1 MTPSGSKW
9 LRTAVLISGRGSNM
23 MALVDAAEAA
33 DYPAEIALVVS
44 NKPKA
49 AGLTR
54 AAKRGIT
61 AIAIDHTTFETRE
74 TFEQALDAALR
85 EHAIDFVACAGFMRV
100 LTPWFVSRWEGRL
113 INIHPSLLP
122 KYKGLHTHQR
132 AIDAGDTVAGASVHW
147 VVSEVDGGAVID
159 QAVVP
164 IIDGDTADTL
174 ARRVLAQELALY
186 PRALKKAARSVLDQA
201 APQTSES

>member
-1 MTPSGSKW
+1 
-9 LRTAVLISGRGSNM
+9 M

-33 DYPAEIALVVS
+33 DYPAEIALVLS

-49 AGLTR
+49 AGLAR

-122 KYKGLHTHQR
+122 KYKGLHTHRR
-132 AIDAGDTVAGASVHW
+132 AIEAGDNEAGASVHW

-159 QAVVP
+159 QESVA
-164 IIDGDTADTL
+164 IAADETVESL
-174 ARRVLAQELALY
+174 QRKVLQRELTLY
-186 PRALKKAARSVLDQA
+186 PRALRTAASGLFVGT
-201 APQTSES
+201 QTNT